1 MFPIAMPTL
10 YSGLATL
17 LQKSRPEKGWRKITV
32 GLRTQTPTRH
42 FRIERRVI
50 RHIHIITLQDGKLSR
65 NYVLGQM
72 AECWQTQGIKV
83 TAGPT
88 ERLHADIGILHV
100 DTTRV
105 PAGCLPDN
113 PLGRPILNA
122 RVLDISKR
130 RISDNILSR
139 DSDYAGPVVIKT
151 DANCFGTRE
160 AKQLSFWNPRRLRRK
175 LTKILPWQAAGE
187 LPRSV
192 YPILD
197 GIAEVP
203 DWVWRREDLVVERF
217 LPEVEDGEYVLRSW
231 LFLGNQDYVV
241 KVYCPDPIVKA
252 HRASHHEYLDS
263 VPDSLRA
270 RRAQLDIDFG
280 KFDYVMVNG
289 EAVLLDANKT
299 PATTASDT
307 PSENIVRVA
316 TGIMHFASAAE

>member
-1 MFPIAMPTL
+1 MFPAGM
-10 YSGLATL
+10 ATL
-17 LQKSRPEKGWRKITV
+17 LQKSRPEKGWHKITD
-32 GLRTQTPTRH
+32 GLRTQTPKRQ

-50 RHIHIITLQDGKLSR
+50 RHIHIITLQGDKLSR
-65 NYVLGQM
+65 NYVLGHL
-72 AECWQTQGIKV
+72 AECWQRQGTKV
-83 TAGPT
+83 TVGPS
-88 ERLHADIGILHV
+88 ERLQADIGILHV
-100 DTTRV
+100 DTTWV

-139 DSDYAGPVVIKT
+139 DSDYSGPVVIKT

-160 AKQLSFWNPRRLRRK
+160 AKQLPFWNPRRLRRK
-175 LTKILPWQAAGE
+175 LTKVLPWQAAGE

-217 LPEVEDGEYVLRSW
+217 LPEVENGEYVLRSW
-231 LFLGNQDYVV
+231 LFLGNRDYVV

-270 RRAQLDIDFG
+270 RRAQLGIDFG
-280 KFDYVMVNG
+280 KFDYVMVGG
-289 EAVLLDANKT
+289 EAVLLDVNKT
-299 PATTASDT
+299 PATTATDT